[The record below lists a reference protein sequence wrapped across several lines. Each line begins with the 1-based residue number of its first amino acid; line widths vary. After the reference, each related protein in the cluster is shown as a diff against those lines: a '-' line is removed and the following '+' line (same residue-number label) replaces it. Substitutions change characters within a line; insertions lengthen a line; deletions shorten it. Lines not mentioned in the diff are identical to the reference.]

1 MHNILVVN
9 LNSVKL

>member
-9 LNSVKL
+9 INSVKL